1 MWEGALVP
9 RPLSA
14 DRNGWQGSNVFF
26 LLMLTLLIVIE
37 ITTTAV
43 KVFEHERK
51 HEHPAFA

>member
-1 MWEGALVP
+1 
-9 RPLSA
+9 
-14 DRNGWQGSNVFF
+14 
-26 LLMLTLLIVIE
+26 MLTLLIVIE